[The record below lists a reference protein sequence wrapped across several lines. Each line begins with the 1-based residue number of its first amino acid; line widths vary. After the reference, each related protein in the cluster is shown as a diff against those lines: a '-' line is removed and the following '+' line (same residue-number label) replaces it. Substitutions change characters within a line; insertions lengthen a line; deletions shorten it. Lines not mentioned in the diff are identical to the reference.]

1 MAAAKPR
8 VVVPGRLW
16 EVHAGLPME
25 AFWCTHGP
33 ADVTLYNFAMPS
45 TTGARQPSIQLATA
59 TFAVWI
65 ADPDRMRLQ
74 LKATLEPQTHA
85 HRGCRWHWCWQAT
98 Q

>member
-25 AFWCTHGP
+25 AFWCAHGP

-45 TTGARQPSIQLATA
+45 TTGARQ

-74 LKATLEPQTHA
+74 LKAKQSSSA
-85 HRGCRWHWCWQAT
+85 IAIAIAT
-98 Q
+98 ATGKLD